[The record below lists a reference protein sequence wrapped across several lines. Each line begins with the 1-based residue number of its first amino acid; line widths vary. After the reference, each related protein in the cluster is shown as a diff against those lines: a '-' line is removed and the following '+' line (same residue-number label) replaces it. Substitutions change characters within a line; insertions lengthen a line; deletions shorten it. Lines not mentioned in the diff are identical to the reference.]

1 MTIERSIPPLRALL
15 SLVLAGAIAALA
27 PLSSGGCAAQD
38 APAWP
43 ARVLMTN
50 DDGID
55 TPGIRALAEELA
67 RASDVYVVAPEGNR
81 SGSGGFISMISRPMT
96 VVEVPD
102 STLAGVW
109 SVDGFPADAVL
120 WGVRTLF
127 PDAPPDLV
135 ISGINDS
142 PNASDAWLVSGTIG
156 AARTAA
162 FLGIPALAVSGYDP
176 EDSVSVREA
185 AEWVARLARSPVVR
199 ALRPGD
205 YLLVNMP
212 RRRIEDVAGVV
223 IAPLDLPFID
233 PGVTPLQEAP
243 GQWRFRWEPGAE
255 PAEGGDVDALRR
267 AEIVLTPMRIGEA
280 LPPGRFEALLDSIA
294 PPGGGSR

>member
-1 MTIERSIPPLRALL
+1 MTPGRSIGPRRGLL
-15 SLVLAGAIAALA
+15 SLVLAGGIVGLA
-27 PLSSGGCAAQD
+27 PLSGGACAGQD
-38 APAWP
+38 VSAWP

-55 TPGIRALAEELA
+55 TPGIRALAAELA
-67 RASDVYVVAPEGNR
+67 RTSDVYVVAPEGNR

-109 SVDGFPADAVL
+109 SVDGFPADAIL

-127 PDAPPDLV
+127 TDAPPDLV

-176 EDSVSVREA
+176 EDSVSVRQA
-185 AEWVARLARSPVVR
+185 AEWVARLARSPLVR
-199 ALRPGD
+199 ALEPGD

-212 RRRIEDVAGVV
+212 RQRIEDVTGVV
-223 IAPLDLPFID
+223 VAPLDLAFLD
-233 PGVTPLQEAP
+233 PGVTPLEEAP
-243 GQWRFRWEPGAE
+243 GQWRFRWEPGSE
-255 PAEGGDVDALRR
+255 PAAGGDVDALRH
-267 AEIVLTPMRIGEA
+267 AEIVLTPLRIGETVPA
-280 LPPGRFEALLDSIA
+280 GRFEALLDSIP